1 MLIEV
6 PLPKAKYSSSRTIR
20 ADKLLSLVHS
30 KGSLWL
36 LVSWLQFSARQS
48 ASACHGDDHLL
59 FYLRGCSVMD
69 CVAGGFTEGWD
80 LFIWCNPLRETANAS
95 CSTRL
100 MRNFFRFGWQP
111 GLPPRSGRPSQ
122 RSTLRVLWS
131 CPPTLGPRC
140 LELTEWMSTEHSK
153 NLSLSCHIK
162 ASRKPNLG
170 CVSKRKLFG
179 WNLLRKQLG
188 VRCLLLCML
197 HCIVTV

>member
-1 MLIEV
+1 MAPVFRPAICKCMPWRWPSPV
-6 PLPKAKYSSSRTIR
+6 
-20 ADKLLSLVHS
+20 LSA
-30 KGSLWL
+30 WL
-36 LVSWLQFSARQS
+36 F
-48 ASACHGDDHLL
+48 CHG
-59 FYLRGCSVMD
+59 LRGWWFHR
-69 CVAGGFTEGWD
+69 G
-80 LFIWCNPLRETANAS
+80 LRLVY
-95 CSTRL
+95 L
-100 MRNFFRFGWQP
+100 MQSPSRNGKCIVFNTFDEKFFRFGWQP

-140 LELTEWMSTEHSK
+140 LELTEWMSTEHCK